1 MPHTAQESRSSRL
14 IRLGVDLR
22 PGEGTLCCLL
32 FAIHFLLLA
41 FQYTSKAVRQA
52 TYINDWGAEQLPFV
66 YFLIAVVSYPVLRVY
81 GYLAAR
87 FELHRLIASS
97 AILVAL
103 TLSVFWWL
111 FGLGLRWVS
120 GVFYVWVSIVGILLV
135 SQFWSYASQRL
146 NARQAKRLFG
156 FVGAGGLLGSIAGGQ
171 MTRITSLLSHTR
183 DALLLAGAVL
193 LVLAVLVWWKAG
205 AVQEDV
211 SGIHSTSE
219 RVRDAKGGWAVVRG
233 SRYLQLIA
241 VVMLIS
247 SMVAQVIDVQFSW
260 AIEQSTTNLR
270 ERTAAFGNLFSIM
283 GFSAFVFQMA
293 FTSRIH
299 KWLGIGFAL
308 RVLPLSN
315 GLGTILFAVA
325 AISMPSLVLPA
336 VWLLKIGENGLRYSL
351 DQATRE
357 LLFQPVPGN
366 QRPQAKA
373 FIDVF
378 VQRLAKGVAAVVLL
392 SVSFHWISVENTVWF
407 SLTGIVVWLFLL
419 TAMQGRYV
427 TSFRD
432 ALQTRRLEGDQ
443 ALDIADART
452 LEVLIE
458 GIGSSD
464 SREVLYSM
472 DLLKANGRGRLVPP
486 MMLYHSDPAVRCKTL
501 GILRD
506 EKRSDTAALVEKL
519 LVDPDPTVRATATL
533 ALVALTPQDIRH
545 LMLAH
550 LRDPDVRVRG
560 VAVSYLARQGEGEVQ
575 QRAEETLLEMLA
587 DGDALVRQEAARA
600 IGAMEEP
607 LHFAGLIQ
615 LLDDKEHEVIR
626 AALEAV
632 QRRTDAGGS
641 NPLYAPKM
649 ISLLRNRRL
658 KHDARNAIVACGA
671 SVVPQLQ
678 YFLNNVEEEIWVRRA
693 LPKTIAAIGGRA
705 ALVALLESL
714 QATDL
719 FLRRKVIS
727 ALVRVHGA
735 HPELAIDSAVIEDQL
750 AAEAHAYLRTLIDLW
765 SLNRGRGLQLR
776 GTRVV
781 WNKSADPHLLE
792 RLLADRMDDHVNNI
806 FGILALVH
814 KRRDIR
820 AALRGLYSETTRQ
833 RATALEFLD
842 NVLSG
847 ENKRLVFA
855 VIDEVP
861 MTDRLRQA
869 KRMFELSPADPAVT
883 LKRLATTPSV
893 GDDDGAW
900 VTATAL
906 HYIHDHQ
913 LAKLY
918 PMIHRAADQGARVP
932 LVAETTALL
941 LSRISGSVEDKA
953 TVIARPVGRRETT

>member
-1 MPHTAQESRSSRL
+1 MPHTVQESRSSRL
-14 IRLGVDLR
+14 LRLGVDLR
-22 PGEGTLCCLL
+22 PGEGAVCCLL

-52 TYINDWGAEQLPFV
+52 TYNNDWGAEQLPFV
-66 YFLIAVVSYPVLRVY
+66 YLLIAVVSYPVLRVY
-81 GYLAAR
+81 GYLATR
-87 FELHRLIASS
+87 FELHRLIAGS
-97 AILVAL
+97 AVLAAA
-103 TLSVFWWL
+103 TLIVFWWL
-111 FGLGLRWVS
+111 FGLGSRWVS
-120 GVFYVWVSIVGILLV
+120 AAFYVWVSIVGILLV
-135 SQFWSYASQRL
+135 SQFWAYAIHRL
-146 NARQAKRLFG
+146 NPRQAKRLFG

-171 MTRITSLLSHTR
+171 VTRLTSQFSHTR
-183 DALLLAGAVL
+183 DALLLASVVL
-193 LVLAVLVWWKAG
+193 LVLAVLVWWKAD
-205 AVQEDV
+205 AASQDV
-211 SGIHSTSE
+211 SGIHTAPQ
-219 RVRDAKGGWAVVRG
+219 RVREAKGGWAIVRG

-260 AIEQSTTNLR
+260 AIQQSTTSLQ
-270 ERTAAFGNLFSIM
+270 ERTVAFGNLFSIM
-283 GFSAFVFQMA
+283 GLSAFIFQMA

-315 GLGTILFAVA
+315 GVGTILFALA
-325 AISMPSLVLPA
+325 AITMPSLVLPA

-357 LLFQPVPGN
+357 LLFQPVPGH

-378 VQRLAKGVAAVVLL
+378 VQRLAKGAAAVVLL

-407 SLTGIVVWLFLL
+407 SLVGVVVWLTLL
-419 TAMQGRYV
+419 TAMQRRYV

-432 ALQTRRLEGDQ
+432 ALQTRRLEDDQ

-464 SREVLYSM
+464 SREVLHSM
-472 DLLKANGRGRLVPP
+472 DLLKANGRGRLVSP
-486 MMLYHSDPAVRCKTL
+486 MMLYHSDPEVRCKTL

-506 EKRSDTAALVEKL
+506 EKRTDTAALVEKL
-519 LVDPDPTVRATATL
+519 LVDPDPRVRATATL
-533 ALVALTPQDIRH
+533 ALVALTPQDIQH

-550 LRDPDVRVRG
+550 LRDPDVRVRS
-560 VAVSYLARQGEGEVQ
+560 VAVSYLARQGEGEVR

-615 LLDDKEHEVIR
+615 LLDDKEHEVVR
-626 AALEAV
+626 AALGAV
-632 QRRTDAGGS
+632 QRRTVAGGT

-671 SVVPQLQ
+671 PVVPQLQ

-705 ALVALLESL
+705 ALEALIESL

-735 HPELAIDSAVIEDQL
+735 HPELAIDRAVIEDQL
-750 AAEAHAYLRTLIDLW
+750 AAESHAYLRTLIDLW
-765 SLNRGRGLQLR
+765 SLNHGRGFRLR
-776 GTRVV
+776 GTQVV
-781 WNKSADPHLLE
+781 WQKSADPHLLE
-792 RLLADRMDDHVNNI
+792 RLLSDRMDDHVNNM

-820 AALRGLYSETTRQ
+820 AALRGLWSEATRQ

-842 NVLSG
+842 NVLTG
-847 ENKRLVFA
+847 EDKRLVFA

-861 MTDRLRQA
+861 MSDRLRQA
-869 KRMFELSPADPAVT
+869 KRMFELSPADPATT
-883 LKRLATTPSV
+883 LKRLTQAPSV

-913 LAKLY
+913 LASLY
-918 PMIHRAADQGARVP
+918 PMIHRAAEHGAREP
-932 LVAETTALL
+932 LVQETTALL
-941 LSRISGSVEDKA
+941 LSRIADSKAHTA
-953 TVIARPVGRRETT
+953 TVVARPVGRHEAS